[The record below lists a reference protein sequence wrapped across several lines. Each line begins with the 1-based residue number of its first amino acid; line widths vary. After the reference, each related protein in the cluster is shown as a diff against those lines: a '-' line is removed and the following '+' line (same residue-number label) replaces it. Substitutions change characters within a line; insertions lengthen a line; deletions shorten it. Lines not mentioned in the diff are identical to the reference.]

1 MNFPTNRFYQEEVK
15 KLHERQAY
23 NQQLKQA
30 LANHQQQKQQ
40 QPQRIRLLKEWS

>member
-1 MNFPTNRFYQEEVK
+1 MNIPTNHLYKRKVQKLNEQLAHIQE
-15 KLHERQAY
+15 
-23 NQQLKQA
+23 LKQA